1 MLSKLRSYPV
11 HSSVETI
18 SQLES
23 VETKETS
30 EVAMLVE
37 TEILIKELVETE
49 LVETSESGKNAMTLK
64 TLMKNNENHVEFEK
78 MKMS

>member
-1 MLSKLRSYPV
+1 M
-11 HSSVETI
+11 HSLVETI
-18 SQLES
+18 FQLES